1 MCPSKTVQRDK
12 EIKAYLVVPSQI
24 TEIDLP
30 DTIANLPQLGDF
42 NPDNPNVL
50 GYLIVMED
58 EDIYIFTNDEAYQ
71 DWLQLKMSS

>member
-1 MCPSKTVQRDK
+1 MCPFKTVQRDK

-42 NPDNPNVL
+42 NPNNSNLL
-50 GYLIVMED
+50 GYLIVTEG

-71 DWLQLKMSS
+71 DWLQVKVSS